1 MSTINFV
8 GKRYINEFELLLLL
22 LSIFYQFTNN
32 YYYYYK
38 YYPFFDHSQIIFPHL
53 DYYFILVDVG
63 IYINQ
68 AIGLKYL
75 IMKLNYCTLTW
86 IKNFCS
92 LWNAVKDVLICLK
105 TFDSLRFIP
114 YQNSYLVESDH
125 AFSFYLEQ
133 PKRDESQPTWLHLR
147 IREFEPRFDTSKTIG
162 KYSIASNHVAD
173 GRWTLGFSSVE
184 ACEAAR
190 LLILEEIQKQ
200 RYSVESLLAPLL
212 RSSSRGDLSD
222 SQGE

>member
-1 MSTINFV
+1 M
-8 GKRYINEFELLLLL
+8 
-22 LSIFYQFTNN
+22 
-32 YYYYYK
+32 
-38 YYPFFDHSQIIFPHL
+38 
-53 DYYFILVDVG
+53 
-63 IYINQ
+63 
-68 AIGLKYL
+68 
-75 IMKLNYCTLTW
+75 
-86 IKNFCS
+86 
-92 LWNAVKDVLICLK
+92 
-105 TFDSLRFIP
+105 
-114 YQNSYLVESDH
+114 
-125 AFSFYLEQ
+125 EQ

-173 GRWTLGFSSVE
+173 GRWTLGFSSAE